1 VIWQCQFKM
10 AVSIEDTRVKDGLP
24 NLEVLVG
31 TYEEFN
37 LGFRLTKNPEGV
49 SILKHIFSLV
59 FMCV

>member
-1 VIWQCQFKM
+1 M
-10 AVSIEDTRVKDGLP
+10 AVSIEDTRVPDALP

-49 SILKHIFSLV
+49 SDHYVCFSL
-59 FMCV
+59 FFI

>member
-1 VIWQCQFKM
+1 M
-10 AVSIEDTRVKDGLP
+10 AVSIEDTRVTDGLP
-24 NLEVLVG
+24 NLEVLIG

-49 SILKHIFSLV
+49 SIHKHIFSLV